1 MIGILISEHC
11 PADAIARM
19 EASARET
26 GESITWLHLPSD
38 PEARL
43 GQDDINRISAA
54 LYSFDV
60 FETHGRSFFSA
71 VRKAPNLRWLHTFS
85 AGVDHPIFSEMLA
98 RGVRLSTS
106 AGTTA
111 VPIAQCAITGLLM
124 IARGFLPWLAAQRR
138 HEWMRL
144 RSADQPD
151 DLAGQTLCVLGL
163 GSIGKEIARLA
174 QALGMHV
181 IGVRRGPRQAD
192 DPVAELHTPQALRD
206 ILPRCRWLAIACPL
220 TPETRGMIDA
230 AALALLPRGAGFINI
245 ARGEIVDETALLA
258 ALSSGQL
265 GGAYLDAFQKE
276 PLAADSPFWDLPN
289 VIVTPHSSGASS
301 GNAARVLELFVQ
313 NFGHWVR
320 EQPLQN
326 EVIRAGA

>member
-1 MIGILISEHC
+1 MIGVLISEHC

-19 EASARET
+19 EASAREV
-26 GESITWLHLPSD
+26 GEAIAWLNLPSD
-38 PEARL
+38 PEGRL
-43 GQDDINRISAA
+43 GQDDIDRISAA

-60 FETHGRSFFSA
+60 FETHGRAFFSA

-85 AGVDHPIFSEMLA
+85 AGVDHPIFAEMLA
-98 RGVRLSTS
+98 RGMRLSTS

-111 VPIAQCAITGLLM
+111 VPIAQSAITGLLM
-124 IARGFLPWLAAQRR
+124 LARGFPSWLAAQRR

-144 RSADQPD
+144 RSANQPD
-151 DLAGQTLCVLGL
+151 DLAGQAICVLGL

-192 DPVAELHTPQALRD
+192 DPVAELHTPGALPE

-220 TPETRGMIDA
+220 TPETRGMIGAD
-230 AALALLPRGAGFINI
+230 ALALLPQGACLINI
-245 ARGEIVDETALLA
+245 ARGEIVDETAMLT
-258 ALSSGQL
+258 ALTSGKL

-276 PLAADSPFWDLPN
+276 PLAADAPFWDLPN

-301 GNAARVLELFVQ
+301 GNAARVLELFVR
-313 NFGHWVR
+313 NFGHWVKG
-320 EQPLQN
+320 QPLQN
-326 EVIRAGA
+326 EVTRAGT